1 MRDPG
6 LLLDCVPAG
15 GSRPPPCAGTILGC
29 VLASSRRTPARAGS
43 PGSSSTVCPP
53 VGVGLPPAQARSS
66 GSRVLRTHP
75 RAGAIPGLVLDR
87 VPAGRSRASPCA
99 GTILGRVL
107 AGAIP
112 GIVLD
117 GVFRGRS
124 RTSPARA
131 RSPAASSMTSASCSA
146 AEAGRPP
153 VRARSPTSS
162 SAVCSTPTRADVHRR
177 MRPPPCS
184 TQHARPHPPYS
195 AFSATSHGGSAS
207 NSSSANSL
215 TRRLVRHTS
224 PRVASY
230 AASGASPPTPCRGR
244 AAISSCRRKSPEW
257 WGDVLNRS
265 GERRRKGH
273 SRPTSHRLLLQNH
286 CSPLGTTSTKSC
298 LAAEA

>member
-1 MRDPG
+1 MYDTPLVEVGPRSDLPG
-6 LLLDCVPAG
+6 
-15 GSRPPPCAGTILGC
+15 GC
-29 VLASSRRTPARAGS
+29 
-43 PGSSSTVCPP
+43 
-53 VGVGLPPAQARSS
+53 
-66 GSRVLRTHP
+66 
-75 RAGAIPGLVLDR
+75 
-87 VPAGRSRASPCA
+87 RSRASPCT

-107 AGAIP
+107 AGATP

-131 RSPAASSMTSASCSA
+131 RSPAASSMTSAACSA

-177 MRPPPCS
+177 VRPPPCS

-224 PRVASY
+224 PRMASY
-230 AASGASPPTPCRGR
+230 AASGASPRTPPR
-244 AAISSCRRKSPEW
+244 ARSHQQLPEEITRM
-257 WGDVLNRS
+257 RS

-273 SRPTSHRLLLQNH
+273 SRPTANIVSFCRIAGHLSEPPRQNH
-286 CSPLGTTSTKSC
+286 VE
-298 LAAEA
+298 AEA